1 MKKLRLLAA
10 AASMMAA
17 AGAASAQ
24 DFTGMD
30 ITGAYNNW
38 AAGQN
43 YQMQGIQN
51 DIISQNMN
59 NPQVIAM
66 YNQSAASGQFN
77 GTLEQF
83 AYNYAA
89 TAGFT
94 NVQGYYNT
102 SNDIVNKEKN
112 AWAGYQGAVNNY
124 RDAYGNY
131 TGGFSNNMKE
141 AGNGLA
147 GNSTYYGY
155 GNGQVLPHTWD
166 YNTVNTY
173 QGNQY
178 YVDPSGAYWMADP
191 NGSGNWYQLQ
201 R

>member
-1 MKKLRLLAA
+1 MKTLRLFAA

-30 ITGAYNNW
+30 ISQIYGGW

-43 YQMQGIQN
+43 YQMQSGLN
-51 DIISQNMN
+51 DIIAQNMQ

-66 YNQSAASGQFN
+66 YNQSVASGQFS

-112 AWAGYQGAVNNY
+112 AWAGYQGAVTNYNN
-124 RDAYGNY
+124 AYGAY
-131 TGGFSNNMKE
+131 TGGFSNNMQE
-141 AGNGLA
+141 AGRGLM
-147 GNSTYYGY
+147 GQSTYYGY
-155 GNGQVLPHTWD
+155 GNGQQLPHTWQPET
-166 YNTVNTY
+166 YQYY
-173 QGNQY
+173 QGNEY
-178 YVDPSGAYWMADP
+178 FVDQSGTYWMADP
-191 NGSGNWYQLQ
+191 NGSGYWYEL
-201 R
+201 RR

>member
-1 MKKLRLLAA
+1 MKTLRLLAA

-24 DFTGMD
+24 DFTGID
-30 ITGAYNNW
+30 ISGMYNQW

-43 YQMQGIQN
+43 YQMQSGLN
-51 DIISQNMN
+51 DILAQNMQ

-66 YNQSAASGQFN
+66 YNQSVASGQFS
-77 GTLEQF
+77 GSLEQF

-112 AWAGYQGAVNNY
+112 AWAGYQGAVTNYNN
-124 RDAYGNY
+124 AYGAY
-131 TGGFSNNMKE
+131 TGGFSDNMTE
-141 AGNGLA
+141 AGNGLM

-155 GNGQVLPHTWD
+155 GNGQVLPHTWG
-166 YNTVNTY
+166 YNTYNTY

-178 YVDPSGAYWMADP
+178 YVDQSGTYWMADP
-191 NGSGNWYQLQ
+191 NGSGNWYPLQ